1 MSKFDEAVRVS
12 LSAGQDYLNAL
23 QDLRDITRELGDSV
37 KKATGD
43 AVTVDFSSTGTVLG
57 KVIKELIS
65 GPQPGVDPDDRLQ
78 TAVVVAKGKHA
89 ERVLWKVKWSPNGYP
104 MTVIAPDD
112 SVILCVTRED
122 LEQTFIELLKQGAT
136 GRKIRVLQENS
147 TKQAS

>member
-1 MSKFDEAVRVS
+1 MSKFDEAVKVS
-12 LSAGQDYLNAL
+12 LSAGQDFLNAL
-23 QDLRDITRELGDSV
+23 QDLRDITRELGESV
-37 KKATGD
+37 KNATGD

-57 KVIKELIS
+57 KVIKELID
-65 GPQPGVDPDDRLQ
+65 GPRPGVDPDDRLQ
-78 TAVVVAKGKHA
+78 TAVVVAKGKHE

-122 LEQTFIELLKQGAT
+122 LEQTFIDLLKQGAT
-136 GRKIRVLQENS
+136 GRKIKVLQENA